1 MFAPDATVSYLQT
14 PRCPARCAF
23 NRRTKAHHD
32 RLLNVDH
39 DLDEA
44 MELIELAVTWGELDY
59 SERRLVPPS
68 EWAAFFAGHR
78 WSDPDRAE
86 RIFSLAADAAL
97 HSERAGSY
105 AVR

>member
-1 MFAPDATVSYLQT
+1 MFAPDATISYLQT
-14 PRCPARCAF
+14 PRCPSRCAF

-59 SERRLVPPS
+59 SEQHLIPPS

-78 WSDPDRAE
+78 WRDHDRAE
-86 RIFSLAADAAL
+86 RIFGLAADVAL
-97 HSERAGSY
+97 HSAGAASL
-105 AVR
+105 R